1 MKRRRSEGF
10 LDYVISDLDVH
21 NMQMSFEFD
30 PQKAQTN
37 WRKHRVRFE
46 KERTPYE
53 S

>member
-1 MKRRRSEGF
+1 
-10 LDYVISDLDVH
+10 
-21 NMQMSFEFD
+21 MQMSFEFD